1 MNLELNINNL
11 NCAHCGHKI
20 ETAIAKLPEVEKCY
34 LNFYIKK
41 ITLTVDK
48 NVNIKD
54 LLKEI
59 NLIANKIEY
68 GVSFTSNNSEET
80 NCNYPEE
87 CKCSDTH
94 NKGSNFKN
102 YSYDKHKINNLILV
116 IATISLVL
124 SLFFPFSVYK
134 KLILIIIY
142 FLVGYDI
149 LWKSILNLKNKNF
162 LDENFLMS
170 LATIGAISIGEYTE
184 AIGVMIFYKI
194 GEYFQEKAV
203 GNSKKSIESLLK
215 LKNITANLKDI
226 SGETKKVRPEALKK
240 DDIIIVKVGESIP
253 VDGIIIKGSSSLNS
267 AALTG
272 ESLPISVQIG
282 TEVLSG
288 NINLEEILEIKVL
301 REYKNSAI
309 SKIIKMVEESNSK
322 KSEID
327 KFITKFAKYYTPIVV
342 SLAVFI
348 ALIIPLFLGDFQL
361 WFKKALIFLVISC
374 PCALVL
380 SVPLTFFSSI
390 GLCSKRGIL
399 VKGANYLER
408 LNKIDSI
415 IFDKTGTLTKGT
427 FKIDEIIHI
436 NSSKNEVLEIA
447 KAGEIYSN
455 HPLAKSI
462 LNYNTFKINE
472 NNINNYKEISGKGI
486 SCTYKNDSILVGN
499 KKLMDTFNINYNHIN
514 LLENNS
520 NVFIAKNNNLIGIIK
535 FSDEIKEDAT
545 KTINFLKD
553 IDISSYLLTGDNKNI
568 GEKVGSKIGFKKE
581 NIFTNLLPENKVSIL
596 TKIKDKSK
604 GTIFVGDGINDAPS
618 LNLADIGIA
627 MGGIGSD
634 IAVESADIVLINDE
648 PSKIIELLK
657 IVKINKKIVI
667 QNITFS
673 LGVKFIVM
681 LLGIMGLA
689 NIWMAIF
696 ADVGVSLIAVLN
708 ASRILKIKKL

>member
-20 ETAIAKLPEVEKCY
+20 ETAIAKLPDVEKCY

-342 SLAVFI
+342 SSAVFI

>member
-253 VDGIIIKGSSSLNS
+253 VDGIVIKGSSSLNS

-272 ESLPISVQIG
+272 ESLPISAQIG

-288 NINLEEILEIKVL
+288 NINLEEILEIRVL

-309 SKIIKMVEESNSK
+309 SKIIKMVEESNSN

-342 SLAVFI
+342 SSAIFI

>member
-1 MNLELNINNL
+1 
-11 NCAHCGHKI
+11 
-20 ETAIAKLPEVEKCY
+20 
-34 LNFYIKK
+34 
-41 ITLTVDK
+41 
-48 NVNIKD
+48 
-54 LLKEI
+54 
-59 NLIANKIEY
+59 
-68 GVSFTSNNSEET
+68 

-342 SLAVFI
+342 SSAVFI
-348 ALIIPLFLGDFQL
+348 ALIIPLFLGGFQL

>member
-54 LLKEI
+54 FLKKI

-68 GVSFTSNNSEET
+68 GVSFTSNN
-80 NCNYPEE
+80 PEE
-87 CKCSDTH
+87 CKCSETH

-116 IATISLVL
+116 IATISLIL

-253 VDGIIIKGSSSLNS
+253 VDGIVIKGSSSLNS

-272 ESLPISVQIG
+272 ESLPISAQIG

-342 SLAVFI
+342 SSAIFI

-657 IVKINKKIVI
+657 IVKINKRIVI